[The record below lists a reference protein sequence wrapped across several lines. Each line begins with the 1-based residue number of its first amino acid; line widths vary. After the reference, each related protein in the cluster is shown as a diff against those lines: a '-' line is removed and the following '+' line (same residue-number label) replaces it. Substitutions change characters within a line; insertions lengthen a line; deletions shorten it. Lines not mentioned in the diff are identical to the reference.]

1 VAVQLQAMDMYDG
14 YVWRLDVISMMEK
27 YYGKSD
33 GRKTYRYV
41 RLIEGGRGRERE
53 DNKGCPIIFL
63 ILLGWR
69 QYASWR
75 RIISIGYGEEWRK
88 EGRKKKQGK
97 EINEKKEFEEIT
109 TKKL

>member
-1 VAVQLQAMDMYDG
+1 VKVRCDKYDG
-14 YVWRLDVISMMEK
+14 K

-69 QYASWR
+69 QYAS
-75 RIISIGYGEEWRK
+75 
-88 EGRKKKQGK
+88 
-97 EINEKKEFEEIT
+97 
-109 TKKL
+109 